1 MENDSTR
8 ARIKRYEQLKRANLQ
23 AKLRFPEKYAIRGF
37 CIKLPKRDGMDNH
50 HWSYN
55 KDHATDII
63 RLKIKDHAFVHRFMI
78 YDQERMMYRKPDGT
92 LIDSR
97 EAAIAYYKSLKA
109 WRSNPQSNPKPFTNP
124 C

>member
-1 MENDSTR
+1 MTTDPTQT
-8 ARIKRYEQLKRANLQ
+8 RIKLYEQLKRRNLK
-23 AKLRFPEKYAIRGF
+23 AKLRFPEKYTIRGA
-37 CIKLPKRDGMDNH
+37 CVKLPKREGMDNH

-55 KDHATDII
+55 QEHKTDII

-78 YDQERMMYRKPDGT
+78 YDQERMMYRKPGGT

-97 EAAIAYYKSLKA
+97 EAAIAYYKALKA
-109 WRSNPQSNPKPFTNP
+109 WRSNPLSNIKP